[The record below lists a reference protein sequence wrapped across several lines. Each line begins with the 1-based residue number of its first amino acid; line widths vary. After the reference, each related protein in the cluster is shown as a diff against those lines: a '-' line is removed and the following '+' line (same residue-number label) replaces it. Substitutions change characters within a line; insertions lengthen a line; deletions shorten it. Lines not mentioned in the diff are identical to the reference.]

1 MVEKKL
7 ESRIKGIDISVS
19 DKNII
24 VKSSVPLN
32 ILSSAV
38 LNGGITKSKY
48 IINHYV
54 PKDYDHQMPEELLLQ
69 TAKKFGLDESCVGLM
84 TAVKMENVIVEN
96 FESGEFKLTVIV
108 TGGTT
113 NSIQVGQQIEDEMKK
128 NGTINIILITNANLN
143 LSAMVT
149 TSQVITEAKT
159 MALLNLD
166 IRSQYGGYATGTT
179 TDSII
184 IACQEEGPKI
194 KYAGTATMIGSKIGN
209 LIKIAVKKAII
220 KRENKNSD
228 RDIIIRLE
236 ERGIKITD
244 LIETAMEL
252 YIPHPGI
259 ETKEK
264 ARISLE
270 KNLNKFLKDPNV
282 AILLM
287 SAFRI
292 QEDGEQGLIP
302 MISKENFV
310 KDPVYIVADEI
321 LGMAISNY
329 IAGTR
334 GIFEFY
340 RFDSKK
346 PGIIKKMGV
355 FIDDI
360 IGGLLAGVSSLIYS
374 EGD

>member
-1 MVEKKL
+1 MVVKKL
-7 ESRIKGIDISVS
+7 ESCIKGIEISLS
-19 DKNII
+19 EEDII
-24 VKSSVPLN
+24 VRSSDPLN

-38 LNGGITKSKY
+38 LNGGLAKSKY

-69 TAKKFGLDESCVGLM
+69 TAKKNGLDETCIGLM

-96 FESGEFKLTVIV
+96 FDSEDFKICVIV
-108 TGGTT
+108 TAGTT
-113 NSIQVGQQIEDEMKK
+113 NSIQAGQYITDEK
-128 NGTINIILITNANLN
+128 NKHGTINIILITNVHLN
-143 LSAMVT
+143 LPAIVNI
-149 TSQVITEAKT
+149 SQVITEAKT
-159 MALLNLD
+159 LALLNLD

-184 IACQEEGPKI
+184 IACQERGPKI
-194 KYAGTATMIGSKIGN
+194 KYAGTATMIGSKISN
-209 LIKIAVKKAII
+209 LIEIAVKKAII
-220 KRENKNSD
+220 KRESKKPD
-228 RDIIIRLE
+228 RDIIFRLE
-236 ERGIKITD
+236 ERGIEISD

-252 YIPHPGI
+252 YIPHPGV

-264 ARISLE
+264 ARIALE
-270 KNLNKFLKDPNV
+270 KSLNKFLKDPNV

-287 SAFRI
+287 AAYRM
-292 QEDGEQGLIP
+292 QEDGERGLIP
-302 MISKENFV
+302 MISKENFA

-340 RFDSKK
+340 RFDSQK
-346 PGIIKKMGV
+346 PGILKKKGV

-360 IGGLLAGVSSLIYS
+360 IGGLLAGVSSLMYS
-374 EGD
+374 DGV